1 MTADE
6 PEEELLRSVAIE
18 NANVILRARERVEQD
33 LLQAKDD
40 LESRTEALAESEA
53 RLRSALKA
61 GRLVHWETDLEAGT
75 RTWTEEAMALFGL
88 TLVDGRGRFGGEDD
102 EFRLAIHPDDR
113 DLTESFYQ
121 QADRQDWFPVEYRI
135 LKADGTIRWLSGG
148 GQVVARGKDGKA
160 RRMVN
165 VVADITDRKRA
176 EEHIHLLMRELTHR
190 AKNLLAVVLSIA
202 SQTGRT
208 AGTFEE
214 FLARFSLRLQGLAAS
229 HDLLVLQDWRG
240 ASLADLVRDQLAPF
254 VETGSTRI
262 DVSGPCVVLGPKAAE
277 AVGLAVHELA
287 TNAVKYGALSVPT
300 GRVTVS
306 WAWENPDTEPR
317 QLRLSWLERGG
328 PLVMRPTN
336 KGFGHIV
343 FGRIV
348 TEILSGK
355 VEMDFGPEGL
365 SWQLLLPAS
374 NLVTERTT
382 A

>member
-6 PEEELLRSVAIE
+6 PEEELLRSGAIE
-18 NANVILRARERVEQD
+18 NAIVILRARERVEQD

-229 HDLLVLQDWRG
+229 HDLLV
-240 ASLADLVRDQLAPF
+240 P
-254 VETGSTRI
+254 
-262 DVSGPCVVLGPKAAE
+262 
-277 AVGLAVHELA
+277 
-287 TNAVKYGALSVPT
+287 
-300 GRVTVS
+300 
-306 WAWENPDTEPR
+306 
-317 QLRLSWLERGG
+317 
-328 PLVMRPTN
+328 
-336 KGFGHIV
+336 
-343 FGRIV
+343 
-348 TEILSGK
+348 
-355 VEMDFGPEGL
+355 
-365 SWQLLLPAS
+365 
-374 NLVTERTT
+374 
-382 A
+382 